1 MSTHTMPM
9 TPGQEQTGYIVEVS
23 DPEHERLVRL
33 SRVMEPYVWDT
44 LARLRLAPGSRVLE
58 YGCGPLGALLPLSA
72 AVGPD
77 GVVVGVDRS
86 GEALDKARAIMA
98 ARGVGAVR
106 LVQADLTTLTPAEVC
121 PPGPFDLAYGHFVL
135 CYQRDVVGV
144 LQRIAATVRPGG
156 YIVAQEALL
165 TAPIPVE
172 TPGRFNRAA
181 NLLINE
187 WLPALLGTLGTC
199 WDVAERYSMLCREA
213 GLVEVSQRL
222 FTPTLPPAHA
232 GDGTG
237 VYRDIL
243 AGVRPLLRRF
253 DIASEDRIDRTL
265 RDLDMAIDEGHDTT
279 IFTHIQIELVAR
291 VP

>member
-1 MSTHTMPM
+1 M
-9 TPGQEQTGYIVEVS
+9 
-23 DPEHERLVRL
+23 
-33 SRVMEPYVWDT
+33 RV
-44 LARLRLAPGSRVLE
+44 
-58 YGCGPLGALLPLSA
+58 
-72 AVGPD
+72 
-77 GVVVGVDRS
+77 
-86 GEALDKARAIMA
+86 
-98 ARGVGAVR
+98 GVGAVH

-135 CYQRDVVGV
+135 CDQRDVVGV

-243 AGVRPLLRRF
+243 TGVRPLLRRF

-265 RDLDMAIDEGHDTT
+265 RDLDMAIDEGRDATL
-279 IFTHIQIELVAR
+279 FTHIRVELVAR
-291 VP
+291 VPDRDGVVRQRDDEGADYFPHHPCRDRPPLSHLGGPIPTQGPRPCRRIARGGRLGRGTPQASEGLAQ